1 MILFFIGI
9 VEMLIASFWT
19 KMVSDTK
26 VMGSGAIT
34 IVNVLIW
41 YYVLE
46 SVLQDLGNWEV
57 VLIYAVGCAVG
68 TMLSTWIFQVIK
80 KRKRLAKKLAKEA
93 NLKKIDI

>member
-1 MILFFIGI
+1 
-9 VEMLIASFWT
+9 
-19 KMVSDTK
+19 MVSDTK